1 MSSMVLCKNFI
12 FNNPKLRRSS
22 FYLHRNSSTLVSQL
36 GDTRRRFAAGFIPN
50 AGKRKRER
58 SWWQRFFFDEDGN
71 WLGLKEDDMLVE
83 AEDDL
88 EMDGSDE
95 GEKFEAWKTRAE
107 AIVELR
113 EAQQDMTNE
122 ENRKWEDWLA
132 DSNSTSW
139 EAVQSDPTQEKGLL
153 YSLTDFVL
161 RKEDDDDDD
170 MLYED
175 RVFRYASL
183 NSDAYGR
190 ELIIFSQGIWY
201 SFISKDSKP
210 NIINADPR
218 FSVLF
223 NGSAKCHSSKE
234 TIDNFVGRYVK
245 TVPLAAEMLDV
256 RRNQKL
262 QMVEELKIE
271 RARFHFE
278 MEIGKSPPLSD
289 EEVWWEL
296 RHKALLKTFKFCK
309 KLEWRFK
316 QLSTLSNAMHEYED
330 SGTIY
335 LQRNSTSSLSGID
348 NKVQGRGDALNMEEV
363 YRT

>member
-1 MSSMVLCKNFI
+1 MVLCKNFI

-22 FYLHRNSSTLVSQL
+22 FYLHRNSSTLVAQL

-183 NSDAYGR
+183 NSVSAHVCQQNSS
-190 ELIIFSQGIWY
+190 FSLLHFTTVGFY
-201 SFISKDSKP
+201 FYFYFLSFPLLEYTKFFNVSKH
-210 NIINADPR
+210 
-218 FSVLF
+218 LF
-223 NGSAKCHSSKE
+223 
-234 TIDNFVGRYVK
+234 
-245 TVPLAAEMLDV
+245 
-256 RRNQKL
+256 Q
-262 QMVEELKIE
+262 
-271 RARFHFE
+271 
-278 MEIGKSPPLSD
+278 
-289 EEVWWEL
+289 
-296 RHKALLKTFKFCK
+296 
-309 KLEWRFK
+309 
-316 QLSTLSNAMHEYED
+316 
-330 SGTIY
+330 
-335 LQRNSTSSLSGID
+335 
-348 NKVQGRGDALNMEEV
+348 
-363 YRT
+363 

>member
-88 EMDGSDE
+88 EMEGSDE

-183 NSDAYGR
+183 NSAKFLAV
-190 ELIIFSQGIWY
+190 LIIIPWAL
-201 SFISKDSKP
+201 D
-210 NIINADPR
+210 
-218 FSVLF
+218 
-223 NGSAKCHSSKE
+223 
-234 TIDNFVGRYVK
+234 FVVHDYLLMPFLDRYVK

-363 YRT
+363 YRA